1 VAAAIARI
9 LEDLEARGG
18 LLGRDTANIVGVS
31 PATVSSWARGEAT
44 PDLRSQTVIAS
55 LLYIVQRLSDLYE
68 PHAAR
73 SWLNAKHPFLDDMRP
88 IDSIRADEVEAV
100 LAVID
105 RLDSGVYV

>member
-1 VAAAIARI
+1 VAVIRT

-18 LLGRDTANIVGVS
+18 LLGRDIANIVGVS
-31 PATVSSWARGEAT
+31 PPTVSRWARGEAT
-44 PDLRSQTVIAS
+44 PDPHSQTVIAS

-68 PHAAR
+68 PNAAR
-73 SWLNAKHPFLDDMRP
+73 SWLNAKHPFLADMRP
-88 IDSIRADEVEAV
+88 IDMIRADDVEAV